1 MRPTY
6 SIIHG
11 YTVAIGVTF
20 LGTAIGLIVGNH
32 SEQVISQKVEV
43 IHRSHYFLDGLKL
56 DPLDLHSHPS
66 EQFSPDLEDTVSLRR
81 ESDQFL
87 AKINNIQMV
96 LKDYQASEREGYVEE
111 LEVWTAE
118 YAEILEQLETDVQ
131 QWITQTEASTRSP
144 QTLQEAEFLLF
155 QLLRSPSVVEFNH
168 FSDRLSAFSSQ
179 LGAEEHILAL
189 ERIEAQRLRDR
200 IILGTLFLWLIIT
213 LCTQRRILR
222 EQRHTYRLLQNQFQ
236 AKEETEAK
244 LRESE
249 KLYAALAET
258 VPIGIFRTDAQGVC
272 IYVNPVCCQLL
283 GRSVENI
290 LGFPWYQTIA
300 PNDRDNLMAEILRAS
315 QENRSFQMEYRFLRP
330 DGSALWT
337 WVQIAAEQNAAEQN
351 TAGEN
356 TAGEPLG
363 YVGTI
368 TDINDRKQSETALQ
382 NLIAGTSATTGSDF
396 FPVLVRHIAETLEVS
411 YALVTEVVGDTL
423 QSLAFWA
430 KGSLQPNFSYVPAKT
445 PCEQALRE
453 EQFYCESFLQIQ
465 FPEDLDLVT
474 MGVDSYLGISLK
486 DSTGKAIGNL
496 CILHEQRIQNPQRAS
511 EILRVFAARTAAELE
526 RQKANASLRELNQAL
541 EAKVEERTGELQRL
555 TERLGVALKSG
566 AIGCWEWNLADNTV
580 LWDDRMYELFGRV
593 KPSDAPEIYEIWAN
607 ALHPDDREY
616 AENFGQQAVRGE
628 VEYDT
633 EFRVIH
639 PDGSIHFIKAYG
651 ILLRDERGNPECM
664 IGVNFDIS
672 DRKRI
677 EFELAESEAKFR
689 CLIEGGIDL
698 IWSMDRDY
706 RFTYL
711 SPQFKSLF
719 GWEPEEWVG
728 RTYEDLVH
736 PEDLPMVISQ
746 KFQEDEKLGKLA
758 NQPEFRHLHKDGHYI
773 WVRVNSTLIFDGNG
787 QIIGSQGTLTDISDR
802 RRLEEEQRRLISIL
816 EASTD
821 YISMADR
828 NGTIF
833 WKNAELKRLYG
844 ITPSNDIVTYQV
856 SDCHPQWAAD
866 RVLQEGIPHA
876 IVHGSWIGETALWN
890 ADKQEIPVSELILA
904 HKSPRGEIEFFSFI
918 MRDIQVRK
926 EYEQKL
932 ERTNIELLRATR
944 LKDEFLANMSH
955 ELRTPLNA
963 ILGMTEGLQEGVF
976 GELND
981 QHQKALKTIEN
992 SGNHLLGLIND
1003 ILDLAK
1009 IEAGEFE
1016 IERVPTSLSR
1026 LCSDSLAFV
1035 RQQAIKK
1042 HINLGLEIPLHL
1054 PPICLDERRIRQVLI
1069 NLLNNAVKFTPNQ
1082 GSVTL
1087 TVALNP
1093 APKTIA
1099 PSGDDQDPNQAD
1111 ESTLSLLPK
1120 HILHFA
1126 ITDTGI
1132 GIASE
1137 HYDRLFQPFVQIDSA
1152 LNRHYEGT
1160 GLGLSLVKRMVEL
1173 HGGQVK
1179 VTSEVGVGSCFTV
1192 TLPCSV
1198 AIDLEA
1204 SPESPSSLYSSTPGN
1219 APLILIVED
1228 NEANVITLSS
1238 YLQAKGY
1245 RLCCA
1250 NDGENAIVLAQSE
1263 KPDLILMDIQM
1274 SGMDGIQA
1282 TQKIRQD
1289 PELAHTPI
1297 IALTALAMEGDAE
1310 RCLAAGANAYV
1321 TKPIRLKQLTILM
1334 QGFLNLN

>member
-1 MRPTY
+1 M
-6 SIIHG
+6 
-11 YTVAIGVTF
+11 
-20 LGTAIGLIVGNH
+20 
-32 SEQVISQKVEV
+32 
-43 IHRSHYFLDGLKL
+43 
-56 DPLDLHSHPS
+56 
-66 EQFSPDLEDTVSLRR
+66 
-81 ESDQFL
+81 
-87 AKINNIQMV
+87 
-96 LKDYQASEREGYVEE
+96 
-111 LEVWTAE
+111 
-118 YAEILEQLETDVQ
+118 
-131 QWITQTEASTRSP
+131 
-144 QTLQEAEFLLF
+144 
-155 QLLRSPSVVEFNH
+155 
-168 FSDRLSAFSSQ
+168 
-179 LGAEEHILAL
+179 
-189 ERIEAQRLRDR
+189 
-200 IILGTLFLWLIIT
+200 
-213 LCTQRRILR
+213 
-222 EQRHTYRLLQNQFQ
+222 
-236 AKEETEAK
+236 
-244 LRESE
+244 
-249 KLYAALAET
+249 
-258 VPIGIFRTDAQGVC
+258 
-272 IYVNPVCCQLL
+272 
-283 GRSVENI
+283 
-290 LGFPWYQTIA
+290 
-300 PNDRDNLMAEILRAS
+300 
-315 QENRSFQMEYRFLRP
+315 
-330 DGSALWT
+330 
-337 WVQIAAEQNAAEQN
+337 
-351 TAGEN
+351 
-356 TAGEPLG
+356 
-363 YVGTI
+363 GTI

-382 NLIAGTSATTGSDF
+382 NLIAGTSASTGSDF

-430 KGSLQPNFSYVPAKT
+430 KGSLQPTFSYVPAKN

-453 EQFYCESFLQIQ
+453 GQFYCESFLQIR

-496 CILHEQRIQNPQRAS
+496 CILHEQKIQHPKRAE
-511 EILRVFAARTAAELE
+511 EILRVFAARSAAELE

-541 EAKVEERTGELQRL
+541 EAKVEERTAELQRL

-566 AIGCWEWNLADNTV
+566 AIGCWEWNLRDNTV
-580 LWDDRMYELFGRV
+580 LWDDRMYELFGQV

-616 AENFGQQAVRGE
+616 AESFGQQAVRGE

-651 ILLRDERGNPECM
+651 ILLRDDGGNPECM

-689 CLIEGGIDL
+689 RLIEGGIDL
-698 IWSMDRDY
+698 IWSTDRDY

-711 SPQFKSLF
+711 SPQFQSLF
-719 GWEPEEWVG
+719 GWEPEVWVG
-728 RTYEDLVH
+728 RAYQDLVH
-736 PEDLPMVISQ
+736 PEDLSGVISQ
-746 KFQEDEKLGKLA
+746 EFREDSKLGKLA

-773 WVRVNSTLIFDGNG
+773 WVRANSTPIFDSDG

-816 EASTD
+816 EVSTD

-844 ITPSNDIVTYQV
+844 ITPGNDVMKYQV
-856 SDCHPQWAAD
+856 PDCHPPWAAD

-963 ILGMTEGLQEGVF
+963 ILGMAEGLREGVF
-976 GELND
+976 GELGD
-981 QHQKALKTIEN
+981 QTQKALKTIEN

-1016 IERVPTSLSR
+1016 IERVPTILSR
-1026 LCSDSLAFV
+1026 LCSDSLSFV

-1054 PPICLDERRIRQVLI
+1054 PHICLDERRIRQVLI
-1069 NLLNNAVKFTPNQ
+1069 NLLNNAVKFTPDR

-1087 TVALNP
+1087 TVTLNP
-1093 APKTIA
+1093 VPKTIA
-1099 PSGDDQDPNQAD
+1099 PRIDDPVPDD
-1111 ESTLSLLPK
+1111 SDRSTLTIHPT
-1120 HILHFA
+1120 HILDFA
-1126 ITDTGI
+1126 VTDTGI
-1132 GIASE
+1132 GIAPE
-1137 HYDRLFQPFVQIDSA
+1137 HYDRLFQPFIQIDSA

-1198 AIDLEA
+1198 AIDLEP
-1204 SPESPSSLYSSTPGN
+1204 SPESPLSLHPRDPAN

-1245 RLCCA
+1245 RLLCA

-1274 SGMDGIQA
+1274 SGMDGIEA

-1289 PELAHTPI
+1289 PELARTPI
-1297 IALTALAMEGDAE
+1297 IALTALAMEGDAD

-1321 TKPIRLKQLTILM
+1321 TKPIRLKQLTTLM
-1334 QGFLNLN
+1334 QGFLS